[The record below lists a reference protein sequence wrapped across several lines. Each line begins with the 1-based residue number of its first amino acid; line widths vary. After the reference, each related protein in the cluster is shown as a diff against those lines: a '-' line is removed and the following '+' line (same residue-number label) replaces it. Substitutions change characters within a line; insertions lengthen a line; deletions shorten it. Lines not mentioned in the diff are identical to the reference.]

1 MELDIFELI
10 PLLVILT
17 VADELL
23 ETVELELI
31 VRVPK
36 GLLDTTEL
44 LDTVA
49 VIVFVFEPSDDLVKV
64 ADALDVLEARDADTV
79 VVVVEVFDDD
89 AERVPIVC
97 EACPVIENLPLGVS
111 EDLRVFETDAVA
123 V

>member
-17 VADELL
+17 VADDVL

-49 VIVFVFEPSDDLVKV
+49 VIVFVFEPTDLVKV
-64 ADALDVLEARDADTV
+64 AEALDVLEARDADTV

-97 EACPVIENLPLGVS
+97 EACPVIENLALVVS
-111 EDLRVFETDAVA
+111 EDVRVFETDVVA

>member
-17 VADELL
+17 VADEVLV
-23 ETVELELI
+23 TVELELI

-49 VIVFVFEPSDDLVKV
+49 VIVFVFEPTDLVKV

-97 EACPVIENLPLGVS
+97 EACPVIENLPLVVS

>member
-17 VADELL
+17 VADEVLV
-23 ETVELELI
+23 TVELELI

-49 VIVFVFEPSDDLVKV
+49 VIVFVFEPTDLVKV
-64 ADALDVLEARDADTV
+64 ADALDVLEAREADTV

-97 EACPVIENLPLGVS
+97 EACPVIENLPVVVS
-111 EDLRVFETDAVA
+111 VDVRVFETHAVA

>member
-10 PLLVILT
+10 LLLVILT
-17 VADELL
+17 VADEVL

-36 GLLDTTEL
+36 GLLDTTD

-49 VIVFVFEPSDDLVKV
+49 VIVFVFELIPERVKV
-64 ADALDVLEARDADTV
+64 AEALDVLEARDADTV

-97 EACPVIENLPLGVS
+97 EACPVIENLPLVVS
-111 EDLRVFETDAVA
+111 EDVRVFETDAVA

>member
-17 VADELL
+17 VADEVLV
-23 ETVELELI
+23 TVELELI

-49 VIVFVFEPSDDLVKV
+49 VIVFVFEPTDLVKV

-111 EDLRVFETDAVA
+111 EDLRVFETHAVA